1 MLPTRLCGPIK
12 QHLHRVRQLHESDLA
27 QGFGSVYLPS
37 ALARTYGNGLRV
49 FLRFLAGA
57 GLDPEA
63 AAPTALTN
71 ALVRDYLDYLV
82 AGNYA
87 ASTKRLYTSALKG
100 FLKYLHQRELA
111 PGLDLQILFDFAA
124 NQLPRVGQRLPQFPR
139 DEIEAV
145 IRYAEDL
152 GEGLSGDEKERLIDL
167 RDRAFILTLADTG
180 LRVQEA
186 CSLRRAQIEWH
197 EGRAIVA
204 GKGDKQAV
212 VRFSKRALAAI
223 REYLAAREPVLDR
236 AAGKQLSAL
245 PVFTGHGLRNLR
257 RKGGQVRHRL
267 RPITTETG
275 RAIIR
280 TRAQE
285 ALGKDVAEITP
296 HAFRHYFVT
305 NVLLGTGN
313 LKLAQRLARHSDIS
327 STQRYAHLSDTE
339 LDQAYEE
346 LFNA

>member
-1 MLPTRLCGPIK
+1 MTITEAIQDYLFTLR
-12 QHLHRVRQLHESDLA
+12 HSRA
-27 QGFGSVYLPS
+27 GSTT
-37 ALARTYGNGLRV
+37 RTYGQGLRQFV
-49 FLRFLAGA
+49 HFIQVAA
-57 GLDPEA
+57 IDPNVQSPEE
-63 AAPTALTN
+63 LTN
-71 ALVRDYLDYLV
+71 QLVRDYIDYLV
-82 AGNYA
+82 AGEIA

-100 FLKYLHQRELA
+100 FLKYLNQREMA
-111 PGLDLQILFDFAA
+111 PGLDLQILSDFAA

-139 DEIEAV
+139 DDIEAV
-145 IRYAEDL
+145 IRYAETL
-152 GEGLSGDEKERLIDL
+152 GARLGPGENQRLIDL

-186 CSLRRAQIEWH
+186 CRLRRKQIEWL
-197 EGRAIVA
+197 EGRAIIA

-212 VRFSKRALAAI
+212 VRFSKRSLQAI
-223 REYLAAREPVLDR
+223 RDYLKVREPVLDLLS
-236 AAGKQLSAL
+236 GKQLSAL
-245 PVFTGHGLRNLR
+245 PVFTGHGLRNLS
-257 RKGGQVRHRL
+257 KAGDTVKHQL
-267 RPITTETG
+267 KPITTETG

-280 TRAQE
+280 HRSQE
-285 ALGKDVAEITP
+285 ALGIEVKEITP

-346 LFNA
+346 LFNG